1 MIFGI
6 IFLSLSI
13 AAYIAG
19 IAWIYW
25 DIKNEERGRK
35 NLSGVQCKKCR
46 YLLKDK
52 EGYNWCPNK
61 DDDPDLDLIR
71 DCEWY
76 AVKTNA
82 DRIRSMT
89 DEELARYI
97 VHLVK
102 QGNRQVMA
110 DYECGLN
117 WLRDE
122 YDRFFFDE
130 WLKERA
136 TE

>member
-35 NLSGVQCKKCR
+35 KLSGVQCKKCR

-52 EGYNWCPNK
+52 DGYNWCPNK
-61 DDDPDLDLIR
+61 TDDPDIDMIR

-82 DRIRSMT
+82 DSIRSMT
-89 DEELARYI
+89 DEELAVFLGRIIQSTMVGYAAI
-97 VHLVK
+97 
-102 QGNRQVMA
+102 A
-110 DYECGLN
+110 DKTNEKNAVLIHG
-117 WLRDE
+117 WL
-122 YDRFFFDE
+122 E
-130 WLKERA
+130 WLKQGASE
-136 TE
+136 